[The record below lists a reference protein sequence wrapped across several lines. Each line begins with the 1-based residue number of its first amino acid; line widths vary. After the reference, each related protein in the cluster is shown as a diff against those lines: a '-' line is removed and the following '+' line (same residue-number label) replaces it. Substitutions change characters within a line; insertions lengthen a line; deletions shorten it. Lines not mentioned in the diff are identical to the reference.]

1 MNENKLKELYNS
13 EIESSSPDM
22 DALWSRIEE
31 KLPEKQPTESKPVRK
46 PFITLTKALAGI
58 AACAVIAIA
67 IPAVMDTKK
76 SESNTAGINFNYSD
90 AACADE
96 EYIEEN
102 GAFAEEDKAA
112 AAADNADITDAPAEE
127 AVSAVSE
134 EMAYF
139 VEDDILVQTE
149 CFVDGVVSNVY
160 AESGCVYYELE
171 AKEYYGVEEESSI
184 IIESRSDILMEQG
197 GEYIIPLK
205 VIDGSYRTVCETVP
219 QIKVTDDGGLIYYNG
234 WKTLDNESSENIPY
248 PQGSVDD
255 FFYDRMMFTDS
266 KDISTLIEKWSS
278 LKS

>member
-31 KLPEKQPTESKPVRK
+31 KLPEKQLTESKPVRK

-76 SESNTAGINFNYSD
+76 SESNTASMDINYSD

-127 AVSAVSE
+127 AVSAESE

-139 VEDDILVQTE
+139 VEEDILVQTE

-160 AESGCVYYELE
+160 AESGCVYYELK

-219 QIKVTDDGGLIYYNG
+219 QIKVTDEGGLIYYNG

-266 KDISTLIEKWSS
+266 KDISALIEKWSS
-278 LKS
+278 LKG

>member
-31 KLPEKQPTESKPVRK
+31 KLPEKQLTESKPVRK

-76 SESNTAGINFNYSD
+76 SESNTASMDINYSD

-96 EYIEEN
+96 EYVEEN

-127 AVSAVSE
+127 AVSAESE

-139 VEDDILVQTE
+139 VEEDILVQTE

-184 IIESRSDILMEQG
+184 IIESCSDILMEQG

-219 QIKVTDDGGLIYYNG
+219 QIKVTDEGGLIYYNG

-266 KDISTLIEKWSS
+266 KDISALIEKWSS
-278 LKS
+278 LKG

>member
-13 EIESSSPDM
+13 EIEGSSPDM

-76 SESNTAGINFNYSD
+76 SESNTASMDINYSD

-96 EYIEEN
+96 EYLEEN

-112 AAADNADITDAPAEE
+112 AASDNTDITDAPAEE
-127 AVSAVSE
+127 AVSAGSE

-149 CFVDGVVSNVY
+149 CFVDAVVSNVY
-160 AESGCVYYELE
+160 AESDCVYYELE

-205 VIDGSYRTVCETVP
+205 VVGGSYRTVCETVP
-219 QIKVTDDGGLIYYNG
+219 QIKVTDEGGLIYYNG

>member
-58 AACAVIAIA
+58 AACVAVAIA

-76 SESNTAGINFNYSD
+76 SESNTASMDINYSD

-96 EYIEEN
+96 EYIKEN
-102 GAFAEEDKAA
+102 GAFAEQDKSAEA
-112 AAADNADITDAPAEE
+112 SDNADITASPAEE
-127 AVSAVSE
+127 TVSAGSE

-149 CFVDGVVSNVY
+149 CFVDAVVSNVY

-219 QIKVTDDGGLIYYNG
+219 QIKVTDEGGLIYYNG
-234 WKTLDNESSENIPY
+234 WRTLESESSENIPY

-266 KDISTLIEKWSS
+266 KDISALIEKWSS

>member
-31 KLPEKQPTESKPVRK
+31 KLPEKQLTESNPVRK
-46 PFITLTKALAGI
+46 LFITLTKALAGV

-76 SESNTAGINFNYSD
+76 SESNTASMDINYSD

-127 AVSAVSE
+127 AVSAESE

-139 VEDDILVQTE
+139 VEEDILVQTE

-171 AKEYYGVEEESSI
+171 AKEYEATA
-184 IIESRSDILMEQG
+184 G
-197 GEYIIPLK
+197 GGA
-205 VIDGSYRTVCETVP
+205 V
-219 QIKVTDDGGLIYYNG
+219 KVTVTGKMELTKVELSPEVVDPEDVEMLSDLVIAAANEALRAAQKEKEDKLESISGGH
-234 WKTLDNESSENIPY
+234 NIP
-248 PQGSVDD
+248 G
-255 FFYDRMMFTDS
+255 MF
-266 KDISTLIEKWSS
+266 
-278 LKS
+278 